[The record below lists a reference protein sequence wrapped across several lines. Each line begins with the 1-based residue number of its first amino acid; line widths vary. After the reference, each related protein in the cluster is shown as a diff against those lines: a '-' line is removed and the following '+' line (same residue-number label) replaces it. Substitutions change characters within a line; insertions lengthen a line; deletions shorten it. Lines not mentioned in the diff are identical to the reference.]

1 MTGEAATCS
10 CPPGHLGARC
20 EDRTEAGCEE
30 VRCPANTQCQV
41 TQDAV
46 ACVCLP
52 GYSGDPC
59 VPVDLC
65 GDSPC
70 QNGGVCSS
78 NLTSFTCSCPQGYQA
93 GLNIFL

>member
-1 MTGEAATCS
+1 M
-10 CPPGHLGARC
+10 
-20 EDRTEAGCEE
+20 EAGCEE